1 MIAAGSIS
9 APTVSEAWAHAF
21 TAVMNAPHQRLYH
34 LVVQMQAGYR
44 EKQPVRTI
52 ADAVLASLEKKDEPT
67 IVTVRNTIFPKSLV
81 RSTTSAHEL
90 PVAFEAGRLARNKIH
105 TSNVKGRYF
114 ERLIA
119 LKRSDGQPFNQLAHT
134 IDKLRQRNA
143 RARFEIELVSE
154 VAVSEAIAVYSS
166 ERDANKPPLMGFPCL
181 SHVAFQRDDDVVHC
195 VAYYR
200 SQDMAQRAYGNYWA
214 LGQLQQYV
222 AEQAGLQPGT
232 LTVVSGVATLGIGV
246 TKARAFATKMR
257 EVLAS

>member
-1 MIAAGSIS
+1 MIAAGIIS

-21 TAVMNAPHQRLYH
+21 LAVMHAPEHRLYH
-34 LVVQMQAGYR
+34 LVVQMGAGYR
-44 EKQPVRTI
+44 EKMPVRNI
-52 ADAVLASLEKKDEPT
+52 ADAVLSSLGKKDEPT
-67 IVTVRNTIFPKSLV
+67 IVTVRNTIFPKTLA

-90 PVAFEAGRLARNKIH
+90 PAAFDAGRKARNKIH
-105 TSNVKGRYF
+105 SSNVKGRYF

-154 VAVSEAIAVYSS
+154 VEAPEAIAVYSS

-181 SHVAFQRDDDVVHC
+181 SHVAFQRDGDVLHC

-222 AEQAGLQPGT
+222 AAQAEMQPGT
-232 LTVVSGVATLGIGV
+232 LTVVSGVAALGIGIK
-246 TKARAFATKMR
+246 KARPFADQMM